1 MKLSYSATKN
11 VMTNLLPEGLQ
22 DFFQVLNVS
31 NVTMTVNKLLGVLSR
46 SNSLLGLRLVYLVAN

>member
-1 MKLSYSATKN
+1 
-11 VMTNLLPEGLQ
+11 MTNLLPEGLQ